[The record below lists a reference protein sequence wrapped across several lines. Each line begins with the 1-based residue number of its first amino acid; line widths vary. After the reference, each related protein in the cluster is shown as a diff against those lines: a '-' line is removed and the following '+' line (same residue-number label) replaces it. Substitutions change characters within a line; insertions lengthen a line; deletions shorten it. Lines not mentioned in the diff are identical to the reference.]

1 MQSHSV
7 NKSLSAPLNND
18 QAQPS
23 NPNIAAPCH
32 AVRHLLAHPASQTTI
47 PKSPVPPSAAP
58 QKQSITSIVA
68 LLYPC
73 PSTCRTC
80 WDFELDA
87 LGLAHAPVAPA
98 LLAGH
103 KHLPGAL
110 ATGACRH
117 LLERTQR
124 GAHRLHKLPRA
135 LALGAG
141 AGRGAG
147 LHPAP
152 ITRLQGRQKGGTRK
166 A

>member
-1 MQSHSV
+1 MQSHRV
-7 NKSLSAPLNND
+7 NNSLSAPLNND

-32 AVRHLLAHPASQTTI
+32 AVRHLLAHPGSQTTI
-47 PKSPVPPSAAP
+47 PQVTSTPICCCSEHKPTHPPQPARAP
-58 QKQSITSIVA
+58 GA
-68 LLYPC
+68 
-73 PSTCRTC
+73 STCRTC

-110 ATGACRH
+110 ATGARRN

-124 GAHRLHKLPRA
+124 GAHRLHKLPGA

-147 LHPAP
+147 LDAAP
-152 ITRLQGRQKGGTRK
+152 VTRLQGR
-166 A
+166 